1 MGVGGGGRIKRSEL
15 GTDDNDLLSLSEN
28 EANNGFENYQSRDNF
43 CERVRIA

>member
-1 MGVGGGGRIKRSEL
+1 MGVGGGLIKRSEL
-15 GTDDNDLLSLSEN
+15 ATDDNDLLSLSEN